1 MATIYTVN
9 SKALAA
15 SADQI
20 ERDAN
25 QSLTAWILLGQS
37 ERYSAEMATVRA
49 IRAAAAERSVY
60 IRREILRNAGFVVKS
75 PRAAAAT
82 I

>member
-1 MATIYTVN
+1 MATIYTVQ
-9 SKALAA
+9 SKFLTDAA
-15 SADQI
+15 AQI

-49 IRAAAAERSVY
+49 LRAAAAEKSIHV
-60 IRREILRNAGFVVKS
+60 RREILRNAGFTVKS
-75 PRAAAAT
+75 ARTLIAE
-82 I
+82 